1 MIGGASGIGLEMSRT
16 LAGKWSDIKTHISIF
31 DINAAQGEKV
41 LKSLQEAFVS
51 TKNTS
56 FSFHYCDVTSWE
68 SQAKAF
74 AEVVAQQ
81 GRVDIVCANAG
92 VAEKGAFL
100 EPSEQPTKPNMV
112 SCNVNFNGVLYSRSR
127 SAPTVSAGLSGCRLT
142 NMIHSRQLGSA
153 LYEQEPDFDTNLF
166 EGQHHLYSF

>member
-1 MIGGASGIGLEMSRT
+1 MVSHHQNKRANHDMVGGASGIGLEISRT
-16 LAGKWSDIKTHISIF
+16 LARKWSGIKTHISIF
-31 DINAAQGEKV
+31 DINAPQGEKV
-41 LKSLQEAFVS
+41 LESLQEEFVS

-56 FSFHYCDVTSWE
+56 FSFHHCDVTSWE

-100 EPSEQPTKPNMV
+100 EPSEQPTKPKML
-112 SCNVNFNGVLYSRSR
+112 SCDVNFYGVLYSRSR
-127 SAPTVSAGLSGCRLT
+127 SVAIVS
-142 NMIHSRQLGSA
+142 
-153 LYEQEPDFDTNLF
+153 D
-166 EGQHHLYSF
+166 